1 MHVSDAESHRSLN
14 PNLSRPSSPGS
25 DTFDT
30 AHVEQGSP
38 SRVTSFGGLVCV
50 KTSVGPW
57 DNNTYF
63 LMDTATREAI
73 VVDAAAEPE
82 RILGL
87 VHEYDATLLGVITT
101 HRHADHTGALS
112 EVLAASRAWSGA
124 HAQDSLALPAPV
136 TRTLEDGDLV
146 PFGAGQLRV
155 LHTPGHTPG
164 SICLLLVGHPL
175 LVTGDT
181 LFPGGIGKTTEPRLF
196 AQALEAVETKLFTL
210 PDETRVA
217 PGHGDDT
224 LIGRERPHL
233 EEWRSRGW

>member
-1 MHVSDAESHRSLN
+1 MHASDAESDSSLN
-14 PNLSRPSSPGS
+14 PNPSRPVSSSPHA
-25 DTFDT
+25 FDT

-38 SRVTSFGGLVCV
+38 SHVASFGGLICL

-82 RILGL
+82 RILSL
-87 VHEYDATLLGVITT
+87 VHEYEATLLGVITT

-112 EVLAASRAWSGA
+112 DVLSASRAWSGA
-124 HAQDSLALPAPV
+124 HAQDSSALPAPV
-136 TRTLEDGDLV
+136 TRTLEDGDLIA
-146 PFGAGQLRV
+146 FGAGQLQV

-164 SICLLLVGHPL
+164 SICLLLVGYPL
-175 LVTGDT
+175 LFTGDT

-210 PDETRVA
+210 PGETRIA

-224 LIGRERPHL
+224 LIERERPHR